1 MDKKELFTPLVIAG
15 LAVAFIVVSA
25 LVYLSRGDPGLVRRK
40 LRLGGMLLALTG
52 AVNGC
57 GGLTAS
63 CYDMAAP
70 NEFSLSDINQDG
82 AVTVDLPADNQVA
95 GVIYQRQGDTF
106 SFRLQD
112 GKEAEVQSADIV
124 ALDGAFDENSEEFI
138 LAIRPDLDSGTYL
151 LSFYDSHKD
160 KQSQTEPNYMTYKLK
175 VTNAK
180 P

>member
-1 MDKKELFTPLVIAG
+1 MDKRELFTPLVIAG

-82 AVTVDLPADNQVA
+82 EVTESGQQFGLT
-95 GVIYQRQGDTF
+95 IHQRGWIDPP
-106 SFRLQD
+106 SGARLD
-112 GKEAEVQSADIV
+112 FVQSGHSLPHLPQRFPLPISGDRRW
-124 ALDGAFDENSEEFI
+124 
-138 LAIRPDLDSGTYL
+138 RPIFRGG
-151 LSFYDSHKD
+151 
-160 KQSQTEPNYMTYKLK
+160 QSQYQIP
-175 VTNAK
+175 
-180 P
+180 